1 MGGLL
6 TLAFAAGMVAPVN
19 PCGFALLP
27 AWITHTLGDTDA
39 STVPVRLLRALRAGL
54 VLAVGFAGTLAAA
67 GLVVSAGAR
76 GLIRAAPS
84 LGLAVG
90 ILLVVLGLWML
101 AGRSVS
107 VRVPRIPGRA
117 AAGLPP
123 TARMAAFGV
132 GYALA
137 SLSCTFGVILAVIA
151 QAQATYSYA
160 GLLLVFGVY
169 AAGSATVLLLLAL
182 ATAAAGSGLTRHV
195 ARLAR
200 HGHGSP
206 LSSCCS
212 PAPIWPGTGTR
223 RPPATPRSPGRGGGL
238 TDVSAVVSSWIQT
251 RATLIG
257 ALAAASALVVLAL
270 GVLQRRRRILRG
282 RPMTTRDSTQ

>member
-6 TLAFAAGMVAPVN
+6 TFAFAAGMVAPVN

-54 VLAVGFAGTLAAA
+54 VSAVGFAGTLAAA

-160 GLLLVFGVY
+160 V
-169 AAGSATVLLLLAL
+169 LLLAL

-200 HGHGSP
+200 HGPRVTAVVLLLTGAY
-206 LSSCCS
+206 LAWYWY
-212 PAPIWPGTGTR
+212 PA
-223 RPPATPRSPGRGGGL
+223 ATSDAPVAAGRGGGL